1 VATFMTLPNL
11 ITIARL
17 ILVPVVIAMIVAGQW
32 FAAFVLFAIA
42 GVSDAVDGFLAR
54 RFGMKSELGAYLD
67 PLADKAL
74 LVSIYAGLAVAGV
87 LPAWLAILVIFRDI
101 MILMAV
107 VLSWLMARPLAI
119 RPLCISKMT
128 TVAQIGFAGLVLGAR
143 AFGLDLPIV
152 HDLALAAVA
161 LLTLMSAGAYLAL
174 WLRHMAT

>member
-1 VATFMTLPNL
+1 MTLPNL

-32 FAAFVLFAIA
+32 LAAFVLFAIA

-101 MILMAV
+101 MILRSEEHTSE
-107 VLSWLMARPLAI
+107 LQSREN
-119 RPLCISKMT
+119 
-128 TVAQIGFAGLVLGAR
+128 LVCRL
-143 AFGLDLPIV
+143 
-152 HDLALAAVA
+152 
-161 LLTLMSAGAYLAL
+161 
-174 WLRHMAT
+174 